1 MLPVTIIQI
10 IIHMYASL
18 IEGHLRYIKDNSQCY
33 RSTDL
38 ESENIESLWLRVKT
52 VVLKANVI
60 MLFLQNTI
68 I

>member
-1 MLPVTIIQI
+1 
-10 IIHMYASL
+10 MYASL